1 MTLSPQN
8 PAGNGIV
15 IAGEFWFGASG
26 AGLAHGFRQLDW
38 NVDEVDA
45 RDHLVHGSIPA
56 LRLAGRALRRYF
68 VSSFN
73 KAVLDTIDMAQ
84 PRAFLT
90 VKGAYLHPPTLEE
103 IRRRGVTTINYYPD
117 LHFSHAGLD
126 RSTFEHYD
134 LFFTTK
140 SFQVEHLQA
149 LLGPS
154 RVHFLHHGYSSLVHR
169 PRLTEI
175 GEGDYIADVLYVGN
189 YSPYKERWLAAIA
202 QRLPDIRLMIVG
214 NGWTRAASRF
224 APRAMAT
231 TRHVLGDRYARLLQR
246 ARINIAVHSGPGGPG
261 DWEDLVSTRTFEI
274 PACRGFML
282 HIDNDEVREL
292 FKPGREIDVFS
303 TPEELCKKIRTYLA
317 QPESRAAM
325 IERAFA
331 RCVPDYSYD
340 ARASVIAAAID
351 ERPGVDVPLATAPGK
366 AALNKPVALPDRLE
380 PEL

>member
-15 IAGEFWFGASG
+15 IAGEFWFGSSET
-26 AGLAHGFRQLDW
+26 GLAHGFRQLGWD
-38 NVDEVDA
+38 VDEVNLHDYF
-45 RDHLVHGSIPA
+45 VYGSMLT
-56 LRLAGRALRRYF
+56 LRLARRALRRLFAAWY
-68 VSSFN
+68 N
-73 KAVLDTIDMAQ
+73 KAVLNAIDMAQ
-84 PRAFLT
+84 PRVFLT
-90 VKGAYLHPPTLEE
+90 VKGTYLHPATLEE

-117 LHFSHAGLD
+117 FHFSYAGLNH
-126 RSTFEHYD
+126 STFEHYD

-175 GEGDYIADVLYVGN
+175 GESDYIADVLYVGN

-224 APRAMAT
+224 APRATTT

-282 HIDNDEVREL
+282 HIDNDEVRGL

-303 TPEELCKKIRTYLA
+303 TPEELCKKIRNYLA

-340 ARASVIAAAID
+340 ARAGVIAAAIN
-351 ERPGVDVPLATAPGK
+351 E
-366 AALNKPVALPDRLE
+366 
-380 PEL
+380 